1 MPRKT
6 GDYGKNTKEIRER
19 FKQLI
24 ESNLST
30 LEADLKSL
38 RSVDRVKAIIDL
50 SKFVIPTLKATTLEA
65 GVNLQAEK
73 DWSIKDVLGF
83 TSANPQEQIK
93 EPTEAPKAKVLSAI
107 ELEMEA
113 QEKRL
118 EELRIEEERKS
129 PQPRNNSNEPP
140 LYNIL

>member
-50 SKFVIPTLKATTLEA
+50 SKFVIPQLKAMDLQSN
-65 GVNLQAEK
+65 VNLQATEEFN
-73 DWSIKDVLGF
+73 IRDVLSF
-83 TSANPQEQIK
+83 TQTKPQEEIQ
-93 EPTEAPKAKVLSAI
+93 ETVEAPKVVKLSAI
-107 ELEMEA
+107 ELEMQA

-118 EELRIEEERKS
+118 EALRLEEERKN

-140 LYNIL
+140 MYNLH